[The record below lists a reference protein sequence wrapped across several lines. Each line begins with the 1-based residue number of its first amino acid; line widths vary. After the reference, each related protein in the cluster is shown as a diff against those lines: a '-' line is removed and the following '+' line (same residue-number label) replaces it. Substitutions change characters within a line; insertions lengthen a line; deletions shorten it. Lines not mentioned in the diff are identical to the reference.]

1 MDIIP
6 FIFEIERKKTYKMV
20 VDKIENYRLYS
31 TLTNRLAK
39 GFEFITNTDLAS
51 IESGK
56 YEIDNDDIFA
66 IVQEYDTKEEQDC
79 VLESHHKYIDIQYMI
94 KGSELM
100 GVTCLN
106 DQDIFEENLEKDY
119 TLYTAETSMLKVD
132 EGMFTIFFPEDL
144 HRPGVKA
151 GQIAKVKKV
160 VVKVKI

>member
-6 FIFEIERKKTYKMV
+6 FIFEIERRKTDKMV

-39 GFEFITNTDLAS
+39 GFEFITKIDLVS

-56 YEIDNDDIFA
+56 YEIDSDNIFA

-94 KGSELM
+94 KGAELM

-106 DQDIFEENLEKDY
+106 DQIVVEENLEKDY
-119 TLYTAETSMLKVD
+119 TFYTAETSMLKVE

-144 HRPGVKA
+144 HRPGVKL
-151 GQIAKVKKV
+151 GQISKVKKV

>member
-1 MDIIP
+1 
-6 FIFEIERKKTYKMV
+6 MV

-39 GFEFITNTDLAS
+39 GFEFIINTDLVA

-56 YEIDNDDIFA
+56 YEIDSDDIFA
-66 IVQEYDTKEEQDC
+66 LVQEYDTKEEQDC
-79 VLESHHKYIDIQYMI
+79 VLESHHQYIDIQYII
-94 KGSELM
+94 KGAELM

-106 DQDIFEENLEKDY
+106 DQIVVEENLEKDY
-119 TLYTAETSMLKVD
+119 TFYNAETSMLKVE

-144 HRPGVKA
+144 HRLGVKLD
-151 GQIAKVKKV
+151 QIAKVKKV

>member
-6 FIFEIERKKTYKMV
+6 FIFEIERKKTDKMV

-119 TLYTAETSMLKVD
+119 TLYTAETSMLKVE

>member
-6 FIFEIERKKTYKMV
+6 FIFEIERKKIDKMV

-132 EGMFTIFFPEDL
+132 EGMFIIFFPEDL

>member
-6 FIFEIERKKTYKMV
+6 FTFEIERKKTDKMV

-39 GFEFITNTDLAS
+39 GFEFIKNTDLAA

-56 YEIDNDDIFA
+56 YDIDNDNIFA

-94 KGSELM
+94 KGAELM

-106 DQDIFEENLEKDY
+106 DQVIVEENLEKDY
-119 TLYTAETSMLKVD
+119 TFYNAETSMLKVE